1 MKYIKIQFT
10 LGLNCL
16 AWQEIDDTSMT
27 VVRYLD
33 LDGNTLSLPAITES
47 HVVDPEMKDSIE

>member
-10 LGLNCL
+10 LGLDCL
-16 AWQEIDDTSMT
+16 AWQEIDDDMQ

-33 LDGNTLSLPAITES
+33 DGGNPITLPGITES
-47 HVVDPEMKDSIE
+47 HVVDHEMKDSIT